1 MIEIR
6 NNEDLKAKEQW
17 EKQAKIDLLLV
28 SVNNAT
34 KLKKMIASKAFLYL
48 FIFIIILPFSLF
60 IYPLYACYSK
70 QT

>member
-48 FIFIIILPFSLF
+48 FIVIIILPFSLF
-60 IYPLYACYSK
+60 IYPLYTCYSK